1 MSLLQHAPDLPPD
14 ETNARGRLIRNA
26 VWLIAERGIRFVV
39 VFATG
44 VLMTRHLGPSDA
56 GALSNALALAAIL
69 GAFCDLGLD
78 SVVRLKSIQTPA
90 ERGAILGTALFLRL
104 TTVPVAFTAFWLL
117 MRDPAS
123 VLDPGLVFGV
133 GLTLCYPAVLV
144 FDSWFHSQTK
154 ARYTVWGQTAALT
167 LGATLRVG
175 AVVLDAPVGWFGWI
189 AGIETIA
196 AGTFLALLYRSVD
209 ASAPRWNFGVDT
221 AKGLL
226 AGAWSLAFT
235 NVAILIYT
243 RIDVVMLAALRDP
256 YETGLY
262 AAAVRLIEF
271 GYIIPM
277 ILVNTLFPTLAGLHA
292 TDPEGFQRIFQR
304 LLATV
309 AWGGIATAAV
319 LGLGSKIWIDWI
331 YGPSFTAAAPVL
343 AIGAA
348 SCIFAGLGAVR
359 SQWLLLNGLQHYG
372 LYYVA
377 LGAVLSP
384 ALNGWLIPQFGA
396 LGAATANL
404 VTQTFIVLVAPLFFA
419 RTRPSVPL
427 LLRAFIFDGAF
438 SRVTSKQA

>member
-1 MSLLQHAPDLPPD
+1 MSSLQHAPDLAPG

-26 VWLIAERGIRFVV
+26 AWLIAERGIRFVV

-78 SVVRLKSIQTPA
+78 SVIRLKSIQTPA
-90 ERGAILGTALFLRL
+90 ARGTILGSALLLRL
-104 TTVPVAFTAFWLL
+104 ITVPAAFTAFWWLL
-117 MRDPAS
+117 RDPTS

-154 ARYTVWGQTAALT
+154 AKYSVWAQTAALT

-175 AVVLDAPVGWFGWI
+175 AVMLDAPVGWFGWI
-189 AGIETIA
+189 AGIETIS
-196 AGTFLALLYRSVD
+196 AGVFLALIYRSVD
-209 ASAPRWNFGVDT
+209 ASKPRWNFGANT
-221 AKGLL
+221 AKELL
-226 AGAWSLAFT
+226 TDAWSLALT

-243 RIDVVMLAALRDP
+243 RIDVVMLTALRTP

-277 ILVNTLFPTLAGLHA
+277 ILVNTLFPTLARLHA
-292 TDPEGFQRIFQR
+292 TDPAGFQRVFQR

-319 LGLGSKIWIDWI
+319 LGLGSRNWIEWI
-331 YGPSFTAAAPVL
+331 YGSSFAAAAPVL

-348 SCIFAGLGAVR
+348 SCVFAGLGAVR

-372 LYYVA
+372 LYYVS
-377 LGAVLSP
+377 LGAGLSF

-396 LGAATANL
+396 LGAASASL
-404 VTQTFIVLVAPLFFA
+404 VTQIFIVLVAPLFFT

-438 SRVTSKQA
+438 YRVTSQKA